1 MTFIGIQVF
10 LRMLKN
16 LETDSTASASMK
28 KQEGSYFDT
37 FFNHTFSYDKRNQRF
52 KTSDGYIS
60 RFTQNIPLISESYT
74 LTNALMIIKSIMNG

>member
-1 MTFIGIQVF
+1 MEVVLSFMMTCIGIQEF
-10 LRMLKN
+10 LRYVEK

-37 FFNHTFSYDKRNQRF
+37 FFNHTFSYDKRDQRY

-60 RFTQNIPLISESYT
+60 RVHAKYSFN
-74 LTNALMIIKSIMNG
+74 K